1 MQEQGLGAFVPLC
14 LLESNVLFSWV
25 GWGQTLASISERRGL
40 EALCAAISG
49 C

>member
-1 MQEQGLGAFVPLC
+1 MPLC

-25 GWGQTLASISERRGL
+25 GWGQTRASISEGGGL
-40 EALCAAISG
+40 EGLCAAVSG